1 MIVLRQ
7 VAKSFEDGERQKQL
21 FEGLSLKIARG
32 SFVCIRGRSGSG
44 KSTLLK
50 ILAGLIVIDQGD
62 VFIEGKAFSTYTANE
77 RSDFRRDKIGF
88 IFQEAP
94 LISSKTVF
102 DNIAL
107 PLKYQQIAPQ
117 EIAQRVE
124 QWLTKLAISPLQK
137 RYPKKLSGGERQRV
151 AIARALITK
160 PQLILADE
168 PTGALDD
175 ENERQ
180 VMSLLQAHRQPEQTL
195 VLVTHNDALA
205 QAADQVIDIS

>member
-1 MIVLRQ
+1 MSV
-7 VAKSFEDGERQKQL
+7 VKN
-21 FEGLSLKIARG
+21 
-32 SFVCIRGRSGSG
+32 
-44 KSTLLK
+44 ST
-50 ILAGLIVIDQGD
+50 
-62 VFIEGKAFSTYTANE
+62 TAN
-77 RSDFRRDKIGF
+77 SVKGMYWQNDVLLPVKSGQNLTVTDFYQGKRVALIGEKR
-88 IFQEAP
+88 QADVKHNQLQLLGENYTVVGR
-94 LISSKTVF
+94 LTVF
-102 DNIAL
+102 DNSAL

-160 PQLILADE
+160 PPLILADE

-205 QAADQVIDIS
+205 QAADQVIEINLAN